1 VNARGFSLVEGL
13 MALAILGVVMAAII
27 PTFTTYQD
35 TNRRNEE
42 RTGAV
47 AVAQQ
52 VLEAQRRLDPSFF
65 PESGPAPAET
75 VSLDGRDYE
84 VIVSYCEVPEFCSL
98 NSRHLMV
105 EVSYDGRRLYSAES
119 VFTKLR

>member
-1 VNARGFSLVEGL
+1 
-13 MALAILGVVMAAII
+13 MAAIV
-27 PTFTTYQD
+27 PTFTTFQD

-52 VLEAQRRLDPSFF
+52 VLEARRRLDPYLF
-65 PESGPAPAET
+65 PDSGQSAPET

-84 VIVSYCEVPEFCSL
+84 VIISYCVLPEFCSL
-98 NSRHLMV
+98 NSRHLIV